1 MRWYKMK
8 IVIDME
14 IDITEMELQK
24 NSFEKIQSFLQSQA
38 INYSLNSNN
47 MDDISA
53 INEYSEY
60 FERYGTKY
68 DLLDEFREN
77 AIC

>member
-1 MRWYKMK
+1 MK
-8 IVIDME
+8 SVIDME
-14 IDITEMELQK
+14 LDIIEMELQK
-24 NSFEKIQSFLQSQA
+24 NRFEEIQSFLQSQA
-38 INYSLNSNN
+38 LNYSLNSNN

-53 INEYSEY
+53 MNEYSEF

>member
-1 MRWYKMK
+1 MK
-8 IVIDME
+8 SVIDIE
-14 IDITEMELQK
+14 LDIIEMELQK
-24 NSFEKIQSFLQSQA
+24 NSFDKIKSFLQSQA
-38 INYSLNSNN
+38 KNYSLNINN
-47 MDDISA
+47 MEDISA
-53 INEYSEY
+53 MNEYSEY